1 MKLDKC
7 IFLDIDGVLNPWEN
21 QMIAEKYLGKDQYGV
36 LFETSCVEVL
46 KRIVDNY
53 SSNIII
59 SSTWRSSGIAI
70 LREMW
75 KKRNLPG
82 EVIDITVDDLT
93 SMLDSVNSRGDEIQH
108 FLDNNQVEDYLI
120 IDDINLN
127 REQIYV
133 DGDFGL
139 QEEDYQEFLTLKKI
153 QHVAI

>member
-1 MKLDKC
+1 MNNKIC
-7 IFLDIDGVLNPWEN
+7 FLDIDGVLNPWEN
-21 QMIAEKYLGKDQYGV
+21 QMIPEKYLGKDQYGV

-46 KRIVDNY
+46 KRIVNNY

-82 EVIDITVDDLT
+82 EIIDITVDDLT
-93 SMLDSVNSRGDEIQH
+93 SMLDSVNSRSDEIQH

-127 REQIYV
+127 REQLYV

-139 QEEDYQEFLTLKKI
+139 QEEDYQEFLTLKNI
-153 QHVAI
+153 QNVAI